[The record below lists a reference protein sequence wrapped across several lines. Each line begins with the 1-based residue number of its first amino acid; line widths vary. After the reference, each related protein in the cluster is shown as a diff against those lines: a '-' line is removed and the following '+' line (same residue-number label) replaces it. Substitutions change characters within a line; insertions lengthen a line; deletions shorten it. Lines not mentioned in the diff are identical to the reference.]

1 MIVSFSVSNFRSFRG
16 EQTFSMIASNRLAGT
31 HEDHTISIPG
41 TDEKVLKTAAIY
53 GANGAGKS
61 NLFKALEYLKGLVLT
76 QRKKHS
82 GTRREAFRFNAMDL
96 EPSSFDLQFIVAN
109 QLYRF
114 GCKVNDQ
121 RIMEEWLVRVD
132 GGREKP
138 LYERITTEEGNVKIE
153 APGLKK
159 KKLKALATIGGPQ
172 NQSFLATILATLEE
186 PDFGDELQGIFS
198 WFKHGLT
205 LIGPDDG
212 YAALGAQLFNNP
224 DLLDF
229 ASHFLKS
236 SATGIDRL
244 KVQKKEISEDELQN
258 LLPKEIATVL
268 LDKLRDKEKGIG
280 IRIPLP
286 AGNELL
292 FECLGNGRFCH
303 ITVQAEHQPAIGAV
317 VPLALEEESDGTR
330 RLLDLI
336 PALHNLKNNDA
347 VYFIDEID
355 RSLHPMLVRK
365 FLESFLKS
373 CDGGQRQIIV
383 TTHESSL
390 LDLDLLRRD
399 EIWFAEKDAHSATQ
413 LYSMADFKVRKDLEI
428 RKHYFQG
435 RFGGIPFLGNIDQ
448 LMANEQNAK

>member
-1 MIVSFSVSNFRSFRG
+1 MLVSFSVSNFRSFRG

-31 HEDHTISIPG
+31 HEDHTIPIPASG
-41 TDEKVLKTAAIY
+41 EKVLKTAAIY

-61 NLFKALEYLKGLVLT
+61 NLFKALKYLKALVLT
-76 QRKKHS
+76 TRKKHS
-82 GTRREAFRFNAMDL
+82 GTRREAFRFGPMEL
-96 EPSSFDLQFIVAN
+96 EPSCFDLQFIVAN

-121 RIMEEWLVRVD
+121 RIIEEWLVRVD
-132 GGREKP
+132 GGREKA
-138 LYERITTEEGNVKIE
+138 LYERITTEDGNVKIE

-159 KKLKALATIGGPQ
+159 EKLKALATIGGPQ

-186 PDFGDELQGIFS
+186 ADFGDELKGIFS

-212 YAALGAQLFNNP
+212 VTALGTQLFDNP

-229 ASHFLKS
+229 AGNFLKS
-236 SATGIDRL
+236 SATGIDCL
-244 KVQKKEISEDELQN
+244 KVHKKEINLEELQN
-258 LLPKEIATVL
+258 LLPKELAKMVL
-268 LDKLRDKEKGIG
+268 DELRDNEVDTGIQ
-280 IRIPLP
+280 IRIPN
-286 AGNELL
+286 GDELL
-292 FECLGNGRFCH
+292 FERIDNDRFYR
-303 ITVQAEHQPAIGAV
+303 ITVQAEHQPSTGDA
-317 VPLALEEESDGTR
+317 VPLDLGEESDGTR

-336 PALHNLKNNDA
+336 PALHDLKNNDA

-399 EIWFAEKDAHSATQ
+399 EIWFAEKDADSATQ

-435 RFGGIPFLGNIDQ
+435 RFGGVPFLGNIDQ
-448 LMANEQNAK
+448 LMAHEQQTK